1 MSESFSLE
9 WEVELFL
16 LYFPILNY
24 TGNKI
29 FQCQQLLTQLRDIA
43 TGFKVLQMDA
53 LLYSRHSGN
62 LLELFFSGVLG
73 RGVNFGVCLFFFSSL
88 ISLFY
93 KILHH
98 STTESL
104 KIARGMS
111 TSKMLTSMANSFIKQ
126 RL

>member
-62 LLELFFSGVLG
+62 LLELFFLGFWVGVLILG
-73 RGVNFGVCLFFFSSL
+73 FVFFFFSSL

-111 TSKMLTSMANSFIKQ
+111 TSKMLTAMASSFIKR